1 MKVGTGMNHLQKIK
15 ATFASYPFVAV
26 FFTWGLILAVAYVL
40 LSLHLA
46 YQTDQAKKGG
56 IEMIQELS
64 KKVGLPL
71 LEKNTDLL
79 QSAVAEVGQKP
90 GVLFTWVVDH
100 QNKVVAFAGNNQI
113 LPHDR
118 ASDGK
123 AGDVDIWQ
131 AESAIPPTYF
141 NLVSAVTYSGI
152 RIGRIFLTIAPDA
165 RSDPQAYFMRLVVLS
180 GFFMLVLVVAF
191 YHRQLTEFASK
202 VSGILRP
209 RDPETLDLSGSEV
222 TCPLC
227 GKPQPLSQGVFANGD
242 TAALVLLT
250 SPFVGFGGMRMRTGT
265 GKIFLHETGD
275 RKDLAWIKQRIILR
289 CTEIIRLLSK

>member
-1 MKVGTGMNHLQKIK
+1 
-15 ATFASYPFVAV
+15 
-26 FFTWGLILAVAYVL
+26 L

-56 IEMIQELS
+56 IEMVQELS

-79 QSAVAEVGQKP
+79 QSAVAEIGQKP

-113 LPHDR
+113 LPHAR
-118 ASDGK
+118 ATDGR
-123 AGDVDIWQ
+123 AGEVDIWQ

-141 NLVSAVTYSGI
+141 NLMSAVTYSGI

-202 VSGILRP
+202 VFGILRP
-209 RDPETLDLSGSEV
+209 RDPQTLDLSGSEV

-227 GKPQPLSQGVFANGD
+227 GKPQPLSQGVFEHGD
-242 TAALVLLT
+242 TDAPVLLT
-250 SPFVGFGGMRMRTGT
+250 SPFVDFGSMRRGTGT
-265 GKIFLHETGD
+265 IFLNDMGD
-275 RKDLAWIKQRIILR
+275 RKDLTWIKQRIILR

>member
-1 MKVGTGMNHLQKIK
+1 
-15 ATFASYPFVAV
+15 
-26 FFTWGLILAVAYVL
+26 
-40 LSLHLA
+40 
-46 YQTDQAKKGG
+46 
-56 IEMIQELS
+56 
-64 KKVGLPL
+64 L

-131 AESAIPPTYF
+131 AESAIPATYF

-242 TAALVLLT
+242 TSALVLLS
-250 SPFVGFGGMRMRTGT
+250 SPFVDSGGMRTGT
-265 GKIFLHETGD
+265 GKLFLHETGD

-289 CTEIIRLLSK
+289 CTEIIRLLST

>member
-1 MKVGTGMNHLQKIK
+1 MKAGTGMNHLQKIK
-15 ATFASYPFVAV
+15 ATLASYPFVAV

-79 QSAVAEVGQKP
+79 QAAVAEVGQRP
-90 GVLFTWVVDH
+90 GVLLIWVVDH

-113 LPHDR
+113 LPHAR
-118 ASDGK
+118 GSDGR
-123 AGDVDIWQ
+123 AGDVDIWL
-131 AESAIPPTYF
+131 AESAIPPAYF

-152 RIGRIFLTIAPDA
+152 RIGRIFLAVAPDA
-165 RSDPQAYFMRLVVLS
+165 RTDPQAHFMRLVVLS
-180 GFFMLVLVVAF
+180 GVFMLVLVAAF
-191 YHRQLTEFASK
+191 YHRQLTAFTSQ

-209 RDPETLDLSGSEV
+209 RGPEKLDLSGSEV

-227 GKPQPLSQGVFANGD
+227 GKLQPLSQDVFQHGD
-242 TAALVLLT
+242 TAALVLLN
-250 SPFVGFGGMRMRTGT
+250 SPLVDFGSVRPGSKKT
-265 GKIFLHETGD
+265 FLHEMGD

-289 CTEIIRLLSK
+289 CTDIIRLLSK